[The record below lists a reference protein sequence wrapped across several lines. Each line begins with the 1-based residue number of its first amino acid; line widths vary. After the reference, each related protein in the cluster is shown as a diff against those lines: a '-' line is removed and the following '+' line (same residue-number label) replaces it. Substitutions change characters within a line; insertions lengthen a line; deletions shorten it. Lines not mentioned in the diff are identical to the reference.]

1 MKKKTSGKLTNI
13 VLVLIFLAGLSL
25 LLYPTVSDYWN
36 SLHASRAVSEYAE
49 QVNALDRDR
58 YKDLW
63 KQAVDYNRT
72 LLDRVNSFTLTE
84 EQQEQYEELL
94 NLSGTGIM
102 GYIEIPNI
110 NVSLPVYHGTAE
122 SVLQIAVGHV
132 DWTSL
137 PVGGEGTHCVL
148 SGHRGGHLLHP
159 GAGRGADLRGGPDPH
174 CRAHRGGRA
183 ADRAREGPVHSGDLH
198 PLWHQ
203 YP

>member
-49 QVNALDRDR
+49 QVNALNQDR

-110 NVSLPVYHGTAE
+110 NVSLPVYHGTA
-122 SVLQIAVGHV
+122 
-132 DWTSL
+132 
-137 PVGGEGTHCVL
+137 
-148 SGHRGGHLLHP
+148 
-159 GAGRGADLRGGPDPH
+159 
-174 CRAHRGGRA
+174 
-183 ADRAREGPVHSGDLH
+183 
-198 PLWHQ
+198 
-203 YP
+203 

>member
-49 QVNALDRDR
+49 QVNALDKDR

-84 EQQEQYEELL
+84 EQQEQ
-94 NLSGTGIM
+94 
-102 GYIEIPNI
+102 
-110 NVSLPVYHGTAE
+110 
-122 SVLQIAVGHV
+122 
-132 DWTSL
+132 
-137 PVGGEGTHCVL
+137 
-148 SGHRGGHLLHP
+148 
-159 GAGRGADLRGGPDPH
+159 
-174 CRAHRGGRA
+174 
-183 ADRAREGPVHSGDLH
+183 
-198 PLWHQ
+198 
-203 YP
+203 